1 MTKLEIN
8 KAELTRG
15 KRRLVTG
22 DRGFVGA
29 LCLREWPDAVGL
41 SELAGSDVDVRDRD
55 ALVRAL
61 SGTTFD
67 EVVHLA
73 GISFVPESVADP
85 LGTYGVNFLG
95 TLSLLESLREVG
107 FKGRFL
113 FVSSGDAYGLVDE
126 ASLPVTESTPLAP
139 RNPYA
144 VSKAAAEALCYQW
157 SQTGGFEVLVARP
170 FNHIGPGQSER
181 FALSDFARQIVLL
194 VRGGAPRVLL
204 VGNIGVTRDFLD
216 ARDVVRAYD
225 MLLEGGVNANVY
237 NICSSREYSLSDLVS
252 RLIEISGQEI
262 AVETDA
268 ARWRLAEQRRMLGSN
283 AKLVAATGWAPA
295 FDLDET
301 LIQIY
306 RHWEQQVDA

>member
-1 MTKLEIN
+1 
-8 KAELTRG
+8 
-15 KRRLVTG
+15 
-22 DRGFVGA
+22 
-29 LCLREWPDAVGL
+29 
-41 SELAGSDVDVRDRD
+41 VDVRDKD

-61 SGTTFD
+61 SGNAFD

-73 GISFVPESVADP
+73 GISFVPDSVADP
-85 LGTYGVNFLG
+85 LGTYEVNFLG

-107 FKGRFL
+107 FAGRFL

-126 ASLPVTESTPLAP
+126 GQLPVTEATALAP

-157 SQTGGFEVLVARP
+157 SQTSGFEVLVARP

-181 FALSDFARQIVLL
+181 FALSDFARQIALL
-194 VRGGAPRVLL
+194 CRGEAPRVLR
-204 VGNIGVTRDFLD
+204 VGNVEVTRDFLD

-225 MLLEGGVNANVY
+225 ALLKCGVNANVY
-237 NICSSREYSLSDLVS
+237 NICSSREYSLSDLVG
-252 RLIEISGQEI
+252 RLIKISGQQI
-262 AVETDA
+262 TVETDA
-268 ARWRLAEQRRMLGSN
+268 ARWRPAEQRRMLGSN

-301 LIQIY
+301 LTQIY